1 MNVME
6 AHSQMAID
14 FSSDKAQMKLGH
26 IEKLIKEVYKNQQV
40 SKKDLEIR
48 D

>member
-1 MNVME
+1 ME
-6 AHSQMAID
+6 LHSQIAID
-14 FSSDKAQMKLGH
+14 FSSEKAQMKLRH
-26 IEKLIKEVYKNQQV
+26 IEELIKEVYKNQQV

>member
-1 MNVME
+1 
-6 AHSQMAID
+6 MAID
-14 FSSDKAQMKLGH
+14 FSSDKAQTKLRH
-26 IEKLIKEVYKNQQV
+26 IEELIKEVYKNQQV